1 MFVLKDYQTRA
12 LSALSAFLTDAR
24 SGSVAEAFKQ
34 SYLNQGLPPVPYREY
49 NFGEMPYVCM
59 RLPTGGG
66 KTVLASYAVSV
77 VQKAYLEQDYPVVLW
92 LVPTN
97 TIREQTLEALKTV
110 GHPYRQALETEF
122 GLDRLRVFDV
132 GEVTQIRR
140 QDIGRKT
147 LVVVGTLAALRVEDT
162 SGRKVYVHHEDFE
175 PHFVGATDA
184 ENRLERISEKDL
196 QENGLRQEDIGK
208 IKASFANL
216 LALHQP
222 LVIMDE
228 AHNARTKLTF
238 DTLKRLHPACIV
250 EFTATPDSSNTSASN
265 VLYRCSAS
273 ELKAEHMIK
282 LPIVLTEHKDW
293 QAAVRDAV
301 LTGKKLALD
310 AQKEADFVRPIVLFQ
325 ADAKN
330 GEVPVEV
337 LKSHLIEQ
345 LHIDEREIAIATGQQ
360 RELTGLNLFSPSCP
374 IKYIITIEALK
385 EGWDC
390 SFAYVFCSVKDV
402 RSSKDAEQLLGRVLR
417 MPYAKQ
423 RTSEALNRAY
433 AHLASPDFAVVAKQL
448 TDKLIDMGFEA
459 MEVAENLLHGNP
471 NPDPNQIDLFNNPT
485 DVLIAKTKPT
495 LVIEV
500 ITKPEFTEDSAQ
512 NVVVTVTPQN
522 TFTVEITGEVSQEA
536 KVQILKTV
544 TGTQKQQLSAQ
555 IEQHNMRVV
564 VARAPS
570 QSGKTFAPL
579 PLLCCKQ
586 SELWE
591 LLDSDAFLHWRSEWS
606 LLDFPVELPNFDLV
620 QTTHTFEV
628 DMNGKK
634 LSYKLADQN
643 QAYNLD
649 WVSSNYTEN
658 DLLFW
663 LEPQVRDTRLI
674 PAQLRSFLVQLIAYL
689 TKSRGLPLTGLVR
702 SKYALA
708 RAVRELIDCYRQQAA
723 EKGFQ
728 YALFEEDEC
737 LETRFDYVHEFSPD
751 YYPARPPF
759 YNGRYQFSKHFYPV
773 IEDLKENGEEFE
785 CAKLI
790 DSHPKVRH
798 WIRNLVNRDGASLR
812 FPLAKNWFYPD
823 FVAELFDGR
832 LLVVEYKGKVFA
844 TNDDSRE
851 KRVVGEFWANKSAG
865 KCLFIMA
872 ELKNAQGKGVF
883 QQIDELIGL

>member
-1 MFVLKDYQTRA
+1 MFALKDYQNRA
-12 LSALSAFLTDAR
+12 LAALSHFLTEAK
-24 SGSVAEAFKQ
+24 GGTVAEAFKASHLKQ
-34 SYLNQGLPPVPYREY
+34 ELDPVLYRHY
-49 NFGEMPYVCM
+49 DFGEMPYVCM

-110 GHPYRQALETEF
+110 GHPYRQALENEF

-147 LVVVGTLAALRVEDT
+147 LVIVGTLAALRVEDT

-175 PHFVGATDA
+175 PHFVGITDPDY
-184 ENRLERISEKDL
+184 RLERISEKDL
-196 QENGLRQEDIGK
+196 QENGLRREDIGK

-250 EFTATPDSSNTSASN
+250 EFTATPDSSVTSASN
-265 VLYRCSAS
+265 ILYRCSAS
-273 ELKAEHMIK
+273 ELKAENMIK

-301 LTGKKLALD
+301 LTGKKLALE
-310 AQKEADFVRPIVLFQ
+310 AQNESDFVRPIVLFQ

-330 GEVPVEV
+330 GEVPVEM
-337 LKSHLIEQ
+337 LKTHLIEQ
-345 LHIDEREIAIATGQQ
+345 LHVDEREIAIATGKQ
-360 RELTGLNLFSPSCP
+360 RELDGLDLFSPSCS

-417 MPYAKQ
+417 MPHAK
-423 RTSEALNRAY
+423 RRNSEALNRAY

-448 TDKLIDMGFEA
+448 TDKLIEMGFEA
-459 MEVAENLLHGNP
+459 MEAAGNIMQGNP
-471 NPDPNQIDLFNNPT
+471 DQSDVFDGQDDVIVRTVPTFRFEVEAKPDLTLEETSTNVIITPT
-485 DVLIAKTKPT
+485 AH
-495 LVIEV
+495 
-500 ITKPEFTEDSAQ
+500 
-512 NVVVTVTPQN
+512 N
-522 TFTVEITGEVSQEA
+522 TFSIEIKGEVSPETKTQL
-536 KVQILKTV
+536 LKTV

-555 IEQHNMRVV
+555 IEQHNLRVA

-570 QSGKTFAPL
+570 QSGKSFAPL
-579 PLLCCKQ
+579 PQLCCKQ
-586 SELWE
+586 GELWE
-591 LLDSDAFLHWRSEWS
+591 LLDTDAFLHWRGEWS
-606 LLDFPVELPNFDLV
+606 LLDFPAELPNFNLV
-620 QTTHTFEV
+620 QTAHTFEV
-628 DMNGKK
+628 DMDGKK
-634 LSYKLADQN
+634 LTYRLADQN

-649 WVSSNYTEN
+649 WVEGGHTEN

-663 LEPQVRDTRLI
+663 LEPQVRQIGLI
-674 PAQLRSFLVQLIAYL
+674 PSQLRGFLAKLIPYL

-702 SKYALA
+702 SKYVLA
-708 RAVRELIDCYRQQAA
+708 QAVREQIESYRQQAA
-723 EKGFQ
+723 DKGFQ
-728 YALFEEDEC
+728 YALFEGTDD
-737 LETRFDYVHEFSPD
+737 LETRFDHVFEFSPG

-759 YNGRYQFSKHFYPV
+759 YQGRYRFSRHFYPE
-773 IEDLKENGEEFE
+773 IEDLKEDGEEFE

-790 DSHPKVRH
+790 DSHPKVKY
-798 WIRNLVNRDGASLR
+798 WIRNLVNRDGAAFRL
-812 FPLAKNWFYPD
+812 PLAKRWFYPD
-823 FVAELFDGR
+823 FIAELVDGR
-832 LLVVEYKGKVFA
+832 LLVIEYKGKVYA

-851 KRVVGEFWANKSAG
+851 KRAVGELWARKSSG
-865 KCLFIMA
+865 QCLFLMA
-872 ELKNAQGKGVF
+872 EKKNAQGMRAF
-883 QQIDELIGL
+883 QQIDELIG

>member
-1 MFVLKDYQTRA
+1 MFALKDYQTRA
-12 LSALSAFLTDAR
+12 LTALSQFLSAAR
-24 SGSVAEAFKQ
+24 SGPVAEAFKQ
-34 SYLNQGLPPVPYREY
+34 SYLDQGLPPVPYRHY
-49 NFGEMPYVCM
+49 DFGELPYVCL

-77 VQKAYLEQDYPVVLW
+77 AQKAYLEQDYPVVLW

-110 GHPYRQALETEF
+110 GHPYRQALENEF

-147 LVVVGTLAALRVEDT
+147 LVIVGTLAALRVEDT

-175 PHFVGATDA
+175 PHFVGVADP
-184 ENRLERISEKDL
+184 EQRLERISEKDL
-196 QENGLRQEDIGK
+196 QENGLRREDIDK

-238 DTLKRLHPACIV
+238 DTLKRLHPACII
-250 EFTATPDSSNTSASN
+250 EFTATPDNSQTSSSN

-301 LTGKKLALD
+301 LTSKKLALE
-310 AQKEADFVRPIVLFQ
+310 AHKESDFIRPIVLFQ
-325 ADAKN
+325 AEAKN
-330 GEVPVEV
+330 GAVTVEV
-337 LKSHLIEQ
+337 LKAHLVEQ
-345 LHIDEREIAIATGQQ
+345 LHIDEREIAIATGKQ
-360 RELTGLNLFSPSCP
+360 RELDGLNLFSRACP

-402 RSSKDAEQLLGRVLR
+402 KSSKDAEQLLGRVLR
-417 MPYAKQ
+417 MPYAK
-423 RTSEALNRAY
+423 RRNSEALNRAY
-433 AHLASPDFAVVAKQL
+433 AHLASPDFSIVAKQL

-459 MEVAENLLHGNP
+459 LEVAENLLQGNP
-471 NPDPNQIDLFNNPT
+471 NQKDIFEGEESDPAPQIEPT
-485 DVLIAKTKPT
+485 LRFEMKTKPE
-495 LVIEV
+495 LP
-500 ITKPEFTEDSAQ
+500 PEAAT
-512 NVVVTVTPQN
+512 NVVVTTTPQN
-522 TFTVEITGEVSQEA
+522 TFSVEIKGEVSPETKAQL
-536 KVQILKTV
+536 LKTV
-544 TGTQKQQLSAQ
+544 AGTQKQQFSAQ
-555 IEQHNMRVV
+555 IELHNQRVI
-564 VARAPS
+564 VARVPS
-570 QSGKTFAPL
+570 QRGEVFAPL
-579 PLLCCKQ
+579 PQLCWKQ
-586 SELWE
+586 DDFWH
-591 LLDSDAFLHWRSEWS
+591 LLDSDAFMHWRGEWS
-606 LLDFPVELPNFDLV
+606 LLDYPAELSNFKLA
-620 QTTHTFEV
+620 QTEHTFEV
-628 DMNGKK
+628 DMAGKK
-634 LSYKLADQN
+634 LVYRLADQN

-649 WVSSNYTEN
+649 WVESGYTEN

-663 LEPQVRDTRLI
+663 LEPQVRQIGLI
-674 PAQLRSFLVQLIAYL
+674 PAQLRAFLTKLIANL
-689 TKSRGLPLTGLVR
+689 TKSQGLPLTGLVR

-708 RAVRELIDCYRQQAA
+708 RAVREQIESYRKQAA
-723 EKGFQ
+723 DKGFQ
-728 YALFEEDEC
+728 HALFEENNN
-737 LETRFDYVHEFSPD
+737 LETRFDHVCEFSPG

-759 YNGRYQFSKHFYPV
+759 YEGRYQFSKHFYSV
-773 IEDLKENGEEFE
+773 IEDLKESGEEFE

-790 DSHPKVRH
+790 DSHPKVKF
-798 WIRNLVNRDGASLR
+798 WIRNLINRDGVAFRL
-812 FPLAKNWFYPD
+812 PLAKGWFYPD
-823 FVAELFDGR
+823 FVAELVDGR
-832 LLVVEYKGKVFA
+832 LLVVEYKGKVYA

-851 KRVVGEFWANKSAG
+851 KRAVGELWARKSCG
-865 KCLFIMA
+865 KCLFLMA
-872 ELKNAQGKGVF
+872 EAKNTQGKGVF

>member
-1 MFVLKDYQTRA
+1 MFTLKDYQTRA
-12 LSALSAFLTDAR
+12 LAALSQFLTDAR

-34 SYLNQGLPPVPYREY
+34 SYLDQQLPPIPYRHY
-49 NFGEMPYVCM
+49 DFGEMPYVCM

-77 VQKAYLEQDYPVVLW
+77 AQKAYLEQDYPVVLW

-97 TIREQTLEALKTV
+97 TIREQTLAALKTV
-110 GHPYRQALETEF
+110 GHPYRQALENEF

-147 LVVVGTLAALRVEDT
+147 LIIVGTLAALRVEDT

-175 PHFVGATDA
+175 PHFVGITDP
-184 ENRLERISEKDL
+184 EYRLERISEKDL
-196 QENGLRQEDIGK
+196 QENGLRHEDIGK

-250 EFTATPDSSNTSASN
+250 EFTATPDSSLTSASN
-265 VLYRCSAS
+265 ILYRCSAS
-273 ELKAEHMIK
+273 ELKAENMIK

-301 LTGKKLALD
+301 LTGKKLALA
-310 AQKEADFVRPIVLFQ
+310 AQHESDFVRPIVLFQ

-330 GEVPVEV
+330 GEVPVEL
-337 LKSHLIEQ
+337 LKAHLIEQ
-345 LHIDEREIAIATGQQ
+345 LHVDDREIAIATGKQ
-360 RELTGLNLFSPSCP
+360 RELDGLDLFSPSCP

-417 MPYAKQ
+417 MPHAK
-423 RTSEALNRAY
+423 RRNSEALNCAY

-448 TDKLIDMGFEA
+448 TDKLVDMGFEPLEA
-459 MEVAENLLHGNP
+459 VGNITQGNP
-471 NPDPNQIDLFNNPT
+471 NQSDLFDDQT
-485 DVLIAKTKPT
+485 DVVARTEPT
-495 LVIEV
+495 LRFETATPPDVAVTEASNVI
-500 ITKPEFTEDSAQ
+500 
-512 NVVVTVTPQN
+512 VTPTANN
-522 TFTVEITGEVSQEA
+522 TFSVEIKGEVSPETKA
-536 KVQILKTV
+536 AVLKTV
-544 TGTQKQQLSAQ
+544 TGPQKQQLSAQ
-555 IEQHNMRVV
+555 IEQHNLRIAVT
-564 VARAPS
+564 RAPS
-570 QSGKTFAPL
+570 QCGKVFARL
-579 PLLCCKQ
+579 PQLCHKQ
-586 SELWE
+586 GELWD
-591 LLDSDAFLHWRSEWS
+591 LLDTDAFLHWRGEWS

-620 QTTHTFEV
+620 QTAHTFEV
-628 DMNGKK
+628 DMDGKK
-634 LSYKLADQN
+634 LSYRLADQN

-649 WVSSNYTEN
+649 WVEGGHTEN
-658 DLLFW
+658 DLLLW
-663 LEPQVRDTRLI
+663 LEPQVRQIGLI
-674 PAQLRSFLVQLIAYL
+674 PAQLRAFLSQLIAYL
-689 TKSRGLPLTGLVR
+689 TESRGLPLTGLIR
-702 SKYALA
+702 CKYILA
-708 RAVRELIDCYRQQAA
+708 RAVREQIEAYRQQAA
-723 EKGFQ
+723 VKGFN
-728 YALFEEDEC
+728 YALFDENDT
-737 LETRFDYVHEFSPD
+737 LETRFDHVFEFSPD

-759 YNGRYQFSKHFYPV
+759 YQGRYRFCKHFYPE
-773 IEDLKENGEEFE
+773 IEDLKEDGEEFE

-798 WIRNLVNRDGASLR
+798 WVRNLVNRDGAAFRL
-812 FPLAKNWFYPD
+812 PLAKNWFYPD
-823 FVAELFDGR
+823 FVVELLDGR
-832 LLVVEYKGKVFA
+832 LLVVEYKGKVYA

-851 KRVVGEFWANKSAG
+851 KRAVGELWAKKSAG
-865 KCLFIMA
+865 QCLFLMA
-872 ELKNAQGKGVF
+872 EKRNSQGKGVV
-883 QQIDELIGL
+883 QQIDERIA

>member
-1 MFVLKDYQTRA
+1 MFALKDYQNRA
-12 LSALSAFLTDAR
+12 LAALSHFLTEAK
-24 SGSVAEAFKQ
+24 GGTVAEAFKA
-34 SYLNQGLPPVPYREY
+34 SYLKQELDPVLYRHY
-49 NFGEMPYVCM
+49 DFGEMPYVCM

-66 KTVLASYAVSV
+66 KTVLASYTVSV

-92 LVPTN
+92 LVPAN

-110 GHPYRQALETEF
+110 GHPYRQALENEF

-147 LVVVGTLAALRVEDT
+147 LVIVGTLAALRVEDT

-175 PHFVGATDA
+175 PHFVGITDPDY
-184 ENRLERISEKDL
+184 RLERISEKDL
-196 QENGLRQEDIGK
+196 QENGLRHEDIGK

-250 EFTATPDSSNTSASN
+250 EFTATPDSSVTSASN
-265 VLYRCSAS
+265 ILYRCSAS
-273 ELKAEHMIK
+273 ELKAENMIK
-282 LPIVLTEHKDW
+282 LPIVLTEHKNW

-301 LTGKKLALD
+301 LTGKKLVLE
-310 AQKEADFVRPIVLFQ
+310 AQKESDFVRPIVLFQ

-337 LKSHLIEQ
+337 LKTHLIEQ
-345 LHIDEREIAIATGQQ
+345 LHVDEREIAIATGKQ
-360 RELTGLNLFSPSCP
+360 RELDGLNLFSPTCP

-417 MPYAKQ
+417 MPHAKR
-423 RTSEALNRAY
+423 RTSDALNCAY

-448 TDKLIDMGFEA
+448 TDKLIEMGFEA
-459 MEVAENLLHGNP
+459 LEAAANITQGNP
-471 NPDPNQIDLFNNPT
+471 NQS
-485 DVLIAKTKPT
+485 DV
-495 LVIEV
+495 
-500 ITKPEFTEDSAQ
+500 FDGQ
-512 NVVVTVTPQN
+512 DDVVVRTEPTIRFEVEAKPDLTLETSTNVTITPTAHNTVI
-522 TFTVEITGEVSQEA
+522 VEIKGEVSPETKTQL
-536 KVQILKTV
+536 LKTV

-555 IEQHNMRVV
+555 IEHHNLRVA

-570 QSGKTFAPL
+570 QSGKSFAPL
-579 PLLCCKQ
+579 PQLCCKQ
-586 SELWE
+586 GELWE
-591 LLDSDAFLHWRSEWS
+591 LLDTDAFMHWRGEWS
-606 LLDFPVELPNFDLV
+606 LLDFSAELPNFDLV
-620 QTTHTFEV
+620 QTAHTFEV
-628 DMNGKK
+628 DMDGKK
-634 LSYKLADQN
+634 LSYRLADQN

-649 WVSSNYTEN
+649 WVESGYTEN

-663 LEPQVRDTRLI
+663 LEPQVRQIGLI
-674 PAQLRSFLVQLIAYL
+674 PSQLRGFLAKLIPYL

-702 SKYALA
+702 SKYVLA
-708 RAVRELIDCYRQQAA
+708 RAVREQIEIYRQQAA
-723 EKGFQ
+723 DKGFQ
-728 YALFEEDEC
+728 YALFEETDD
-737 LETRFDYVHEFSPD
+737 LETRFDHVFEFSPG

-759 YNGRYQFSKHFYPV
+759 YQGRYQFSKHFYPE
-773 IEDLKENGEEFE
+773 IEDLKEDGEEFE
-785 CAKLI
+785 CAKLL
-790 DSHPKVRH
+790 DSHPKVKY
-798 WIRNLVNRDGASLR
+798 WIRNLVNRDGAAFRL
-812 FPLAKNWFYPD
+812 PLAKNWFYPD
-823 FVAELFDGR
+823 FVAELVDGR
-832 LLVVEYKGKVFA
+832 LLVVEYKGKVYA

-851 KRVVGEFWANKSAG
+851 KRAVGELWAKKSG
-865 KCLFIMA
+865 GQCLFLMA
-872 ELKNAQGKGVF
+872 EKKNAQGKGVF
-883 QQIDELIGL
+883 QQIDGLIIGC

>member
-1 MFVLKDYQTRA
+1 MFALKDYQNRA
-12 LSALSAFLTDAR
+12 LAALSHFLTEAK
-24 SGSVAEAFKQ
+24 GGTVAEAFKV
-34 SYLNQGLPPVPYREY
+34 SYLKQELEPVLYRHY
-49 NFGEMPYVCM
+49 DFGEMPYVCM

-66 KTVLASYAVSV
+66 KTVLASYTVSV

-110 GHPYRQALETEF
+110 GHPYRQALENEF

-147 LVVVGTLAALRVEDT
+147 LVIVGTLAALRVEDT

-175 PHFVGATDA
+175 PHFAGITDP
-184 ENRLERISEKDL
+184 EYRLERISEKDL
-196 QENGLRQEDIGK
+196 QENGLRREDIGK

-250 EFTATPDSSNTSASN
+250 EFTATPDSSLTSASN
-265 VLYRCSAS
+265 ILYRCSAS
-273 ELKAEHMIK
+273 ELKAENMIK

-301 LTGKKLALD
+301 LEGKKLALA
-310 AQKEADFVRPIVLFQ
+310 AQNESDFVRPIVLFQ

-330 GEVPVEV
+330 GEVPVDV
-337 LKSHLIEQ
+337 LKTHLIEQ
-345 LHIDEREIAIATGQQ
+345 LHVDEREIAIATGKQ
-360 RELTGLNLFSPSCP
+360 RELDGLNLFSPTCP

-417 MPYAKQ
+417 MPHAKR
-423 RTSEALNRAY
+423 RTSDALNRAY

-448 TDKLIDMGFEA
+448 TDKLIEMGFEA
-459 MEVAENLLHGNP
+459 LEAAANITQGNP
-471 NPDPNQIDLFNNPT
+471 NQSDVFDGQDDVVARIEPT
-485 DVLIAKTKPT
+485 IRFELEAKPSLTLETSTNVIITPTAHNTFSIEIKGEISHEAKTQLLK
-495 LVIEV
+495 
-500 ITKPEFTEDSAQ
+500 
-512 NVVVTVTPQN
+512 NV
-522 TFTVEITGEVSQEA
+522 S
-536 KVQILKTV
+536 
-544 TGTQKQQLSAQ
+544 GTQKQQLSAQ
-555 IEQHNMRVV
+555 IEHHNLRVA

-570 QSGKTFAPL
+570 QSGKFFAPL
-579 PLLCCKQ
+579 PQLCCKQ
-586 SELWE
+586 GELWE
-591 LLDSDAFLHWRSEWS
+591 LLDTDAFLHWRGEWS
-606 LLDFPVELPNFDLV
+606 LLDFPAELPNFNLV
-620 QTTHTFEV
+620 QTAHTFEV
-628 DMNGKK
+628 DMDGKK
-634 LSYKLADQN
+634 LTYRLADQN

-649 WVSSNYTEN
+649 WVDGGHTEN

-663 LEPQVRDTRLI
+663 LEPQVRQIGLI
-674 PAQLRSFLVQLIAYL
+674 PSQLRGFLAKLIPYL

-702 SKYALA
+702 SKYVLA
-708 RAVRELIDCYRQQAA
+708 RAVREQIESYRQQAA
-723 EKGFQ
+723 DKGFQ
-728 YALFEEDEC
+728 YALFEETDD
-737 LETRFDYVHEFSPD
+737 LETRFDHVFEFSPG

-759 YNGRYQFSKHFYPV
+759 YQGRYQFSKHFYPE
-773 IEDLKENGEEFE
+773 IEDLKKDGEEFE

-790 DSHPKVRH
+790 DSHPKVKY
-798 WIRNLVNRDGASLR
+798 WIRNLVNRDGAAFRL
-812 FPLAKNWFYPD
+812 PLAKNWFYPD
-823 FVAELFDGR
+823 FVAELVDGR
-832 LLVVEYKGKVFA
+832 LLVVEYKGKVYA

-851 KRVVGEFWANKSAG
+851 KRAVGELWAKKSG
-865 KCLFIMA
+865 GQCLFLMA
-872 ELKNAQGKGVF
+872 EKKNAQGKGIF
-883 QQIDELIGL
+883 QQIDEQINL